1 MAVRAADRVLLFDA
15 AGKQKAAYTIPADL
29 RGRSFTFY
37 DLNNGNALLSVG
49 GDEFVWI
56 NAAGNVL
63 KRKKVALENSR
74 ANDFPPQVALAAPA
88 PIEIGLV
95 IATDAAQRVESGESS
110 SYAAGLRW
118 SFSLAWPVLLAVSIL
133 GAALAWLCYRR
144 QLRFAQPWT
153 AAWVAFVFVCGLPGL
168 VGYLFHRRW
177 PVLEACPSCGR
188 TVPRDRD
195 ACSACG
201 AEFPAPAL
209 KGIEVFA

>member
-1 MAVRAADRVLLFDA
+1 MFMAVRAADRVLLFDA

-133 GAALAWLCYRR
+133 ARARLALLPAATAICATVDRRVGCFCLCLRSAGLGGLSLPSPLAGA
-144 QLRFAQPWT
+144 
-153 AAWVAFVFVCGLPGL
+153 
-168 VGYLFHRRW
+168 
-177 PVLEACPSCGR
+177 
-188 TVPRDRD
+188 
-195 ACSACG
+195 
-201 AEFPAPAL
+201 
-209 KGIEVFA
+209 